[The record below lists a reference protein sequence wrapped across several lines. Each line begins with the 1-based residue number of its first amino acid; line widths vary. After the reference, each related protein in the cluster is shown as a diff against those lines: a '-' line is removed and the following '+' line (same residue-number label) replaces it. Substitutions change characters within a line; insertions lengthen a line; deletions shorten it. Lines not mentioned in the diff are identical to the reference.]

1 MDAHLAAVRTEINAM
16 ATELFGVIGIPFQQT
31 SELQRQVLATFAFGM
46 IFAVGNLN
54 RLRPPEV
61 HALAIACLMDVF
73 KYADHQ
79 AAAFSNNLISAA
91 LANVRNPTTTS
102 AIIHRGIDGHRQ
114 WQQKNL
120 DELRANIEGIF
131 RTLGT

>member
-1 MDAHLAAVRTEINAM
+1 MDAHLAAVRTEINTM
-16 ATELFGVIGIPFQQT
+16 ANDLFGVIGIPFQQT

-46 IFAVGNLN
+46 IFAAGNLK
-54 RLRPPEV
+54 RLGPPEV

-79 AAAFSNNLISAA
+79 AMAFSKDLISAA
-91 LANVRNPTTTS
+91 SANSRNPTTTS
-102 AIIHRGIDGHRQ
+102 IIHRGIDGHRQ

-120 DELRANIEGIF
+120 DDLRANVEGIF
-131 RTLGT
+131 RTLGA

>member
-16 ATELFGVIGIPFQQT
+16 ATELFGVIGISFQQT

-46 IFAVGNLN
+46 IFATGNLN

-61 HALAIACLMDVF
+61 HALVIACLMDVF

-79 AAAFSNNLISAA
+79 ATAFSRDLISAA
-91 LANVRNPTTTS
+91 SANSRNPTATS
-102 AIIHRGIDGHRQ
+102 IVHRGIDGHRQ
-114 WQQKNL
+114 WPQKKV
-120 DELRANIEGIF
+120 DELRANIEGIL